1 MPRVVKVSDIKANLL
16 RPATTS
22 HFEVDIPIINALR
35 TGGAGQG
42 GDGTRTKWVG
52 VGKQD
57 KIEMM
62 CSETSLPGSNLATM
76 EINNDRTGVTER
88 HVHRR
93 IFDDRIDLTFYV
105 DAGLYQPIRFFED
118 WMAYI
123 TNGTFNEDQINSRNI
138 TEAFDGELSRSDYD
152 YRMRYPQGDQGYVAK
167 KGLVV
172 RKFEKDHQNILE
184 YEFVNTFP
192 LAINSMPVS
201 YDTSSLLK
209 CTVSMSYIRYFVRNL
224 DKTYAYP
231 QTTPKGQARFNAAGL
246 AGGIVNAAVDRL
258 TGNDL
263 LGDIAGGFAA
273 AALGDIPAAVQRP
286 LLMPPEPPEP
296 TPPRINRPG

>member
-1 MPRVVKVSDIKANLL
+1 MPRVVKVSDVKANLL

-22 HFEVDIPIINALR
+22 HFEVEIPLIDALR
-35 TGGAGQG
+35 N
-42 GDGTRTKWVG
+42 KWRG

-57 KIEMM
+57 KIALM
-62 CSETSLPGSNLATM
+62 CSETSLPGSNLATF
-76 EINNDRTGVTER
+76 EINNDRTGVTEK

-105 DAGLYQPIRFFED
+105 DAGLYRPIRFFED

-123 TNGTFNEDQINSRNI
+123 TNNGDTDS
-138 TEAFDGELSRSDYD
+138 ELKDSSYN
-152 YRMRYPQGDQGYVAK
+152 YRMRYPKDYMAEQ
-167 KGLVV
+167 GLVV

-184 YEFVNTFP
+184 YGFVNAFP

-209 CTVSMSYIRYFVRNL
+209 CTVSMSYVRYFVRNL
-224 DKTYAYP
+224 HMTAAYS
-231 QTTPKGQARFNAAGL
+231 QTTPRGQARFNAAGI

-273 AALGDIPAAVQRP
+273 AALGDIPAVQRIP
-286 LLMPPEPPEP
+286 LIPPAMPESRPP
-296 TPPRINRPG
+296 TINRPG

>member
-1 MPRVVKVSDIKANLL
+1 MPRVAKVSDVKANLL

-22 HFEVDIPIINALR
+22 HFEVEIPIINALSR
-35 TGGAGQG
+35 WNS
-42 GDGTRTKWVG
+42 KK
-52 VGKQD
+52 GKIQL
-57 KIEMM
+57 M
-62 CSETSLPGSNLATM
+62 CSETSLPGSNLATF
-76 EINNDRTGVTER
+76 EINNDRTGVTEK

-105 DAGLYQPIRFFED
+105 DAGLYQPIKFFED
-118 WMAYI
+118 WMAFI
-123 TNGTFNEDQINSRNI
+123 TNNGATDNDLIDKS
-138 TEAFDGELSRSDYD
+138 YD
-152 YRMRYPQGDQGYVAK
+152 YRMRYPDDYIKDQG
-167 KGLVV
+167 LIV

-184 YEFVNTFP
+184 YEFVRVFP

-209 CTVSMSYIRYFVRNL
+209 CTVSMSYIRYYVKNL

-231 QTTPKGQARFNAAGL
+231 QSTPRGQARFNVAGL
-246 AGGIVNAAVDRL
+246 VGGIVDAAVDRL

-273 AALGDIPAAVQRP
+273 AALGDIPYAAP
-286 LLMPPEPPEP
+286 AELIPPFIS
-296 TPPRINRPG
+296 PPRP

>member
-1 MPRVVKVSDIKANLL
+1 MPRVAKVSDIKANLL

-22 HFEVDIPIINALR
+22 HFEVEIPIIDALLNS
-35 TGGAGQG
+35 QS
-42 GDGTRTKWVG
+42 RTKWGG

-57 KIEMM
+57 KIALM
-62 CSETSLPGSNLATM
+62 CSETSLPGSNLATF
-76 EINNDRTGVTER
+76 EINNDRTGVTEK

-123 TNGTFNEDQINSRNI
+123 TNSTSNKDPINQRNI
-138 TEAFDGELSRSDYD
+138 TEAMDSELSDSAYN
-152 YRMRYPQGDQGYVAK
+152 YRLRYPQGDQGYMAK
-167 KGLVV
+167 QGLVV

-184 YEFVNTFP
+184 YAFVNSFP

-209 CTVSMSYIRYFVRNL
+209 CTVSMSYIRYYIKNL

-231 QTTPKGQARFNAAGL
+231 PNKPKGTTLGQAFTAVQQARFNTSGL
-246 AGGIVNAAVDRL
+246 SGGVVDATVDRL
-258 TGNDL
+258 TGND
-263 LGDIAGGFAA
+263 
-273 AALGDIPAAVQRP
+273 ALGDLAGGLTARFVET
-286 LLMPPEPPEP
+286 L
-296 TPPRINRPG
+296 

>member
-1 MPRVVKVSDIKANLL
+1 MPRVAKVSDIKANLL

-22 HFEVDIPIINALR
+22 HFEVDIPIPPALSS
-35 TGGAGQG
+35 
-42 GDGTRTKWVG
+42 KWQG

-57 KIEMM
+57 KIQLK
-62 CSETSLPGSNLATM
+62 CSEASLPGSNLATF
-76 EINNDRTGVTER
+76 EINNDRTGVTEK

-105 DAGLYQPIRFFED
+105 DAGLYQPIRFFEN

-123 TNGTFNEDQINSRNI
+123 TNNGATDSEIKDKS
-138 TEAFDGELSRSDYD
+138 YD
-152 YRMRYPQGDQGYVAK
+152 YRMRYPDDYIKDQG
-167 KGLVV
+167 LIV

-184 YEFVNTFP
+184 YEFVRVFP

-209 CTVSMSYIRYFVRNL
+209 CTVSMSYIRYYVKNL

-231 QTTPKGQARFNAAGL
+231 PITPKGSTPTATQQAGFNAAGF
-246 AGGIVNAAVDRL
+246 AGGIVDTIVDNI
-258 TGNDL
+258 TGND
-263 LGDIAGGFAA
+263 
-273 AALGDIPAAVQRP
+273 ALGDFAGGLTAAFVLQQQSR
-286 LLMPPEPPEP
+286 
-296 TPPRINRPG
+296 

>member
-1 MPRVVKVSDIKANLL
+1 MPRVAKVSDIKANLL

-22 HFEVDIPIINALR
+22 HFEVEIPIINALLNS
-35 TGGAGQG
+35 QS
-42 GDGTRTKWVG
+42 RTKWGG
-52 VGKQD
+52 VGKKD
-57 KIEMM
+57 KIQLM
-62 CSETSLPGSNLATM
+62 CSETSLPGSNLATFD
-76 EINNDRTGVTER
+76 INNDRTGVTEK

-123 TNGTFNEDQINSRNI
+123 TNNGDTDSELNESSYN
-138 TEAFDGELSRSDYD
+138 
-152 YRMRYPQGDQGYVAK
+152 YRMRYPKDYMMEQGF
-167 KGLVV
+167 VV

-184 YEFVNTFP
+184 YEFVNAFP

-201 YDTSSLLK
+201 YDASSLLK
-209 CTVSMSYIRYFVRNL
+209 CTVSMSYIRYYVKNL

-231 QTTPKGQARFNAAGL
+231 QSTPRGQARFNAAGI

-273 AALGDIPAAVQRP
+273 AALGDIPAVQR
-286 LLMPPEPPEP
+286 LLLIPPVQSEPR
-296 TPPRINRPG
+296 PPSINPPG